1 MKRRFYFHRQNEP
14 LDTDHVIYVLWCGE
28 SVREQKLLAKMVAW
42 SFEHHA
48 TLMSWDESIDY
59 YLMIEA
65 ERVFPGKGLIDFGF
79 VRVDINA
86 PDLLTLMEDQSFD
99 SFEACITS
107 PKSYFSHLFCLSP
120 ASVDKAAGRIDHHR
134 VLSSQRQN
142 LSQKAQNDWSVIRF
156 D

>member
-1 MKRRFYFHRQNEP
+1 MKRKFYFHRQNEP

-65 ERVFPGKGLIDFGF
+65 ERVFPSKGLIDFGF
-79 VRVDINA
+79 VRVDIKA
-86 PDLLTLMEDQSFD
+86 ADLLTLMEDQSFD
-99 SFEACITS
+99 SFEASISS
-107 PKSYFSHLFCLSP
+107 P
-120 ASVDKAAGRIDHHR
+120 
-134 VLSSQRQN
+134 
-142 LSQKAQNDWSVIRF
+142 
-156 D
+156 